1 MLHRLRLPQSNTKK
15 IQHERNDDEFGLYII
30 HCFHGTS
37 FLTVLFL
44 KVFFLYYDGIMI
56 YDWIRFSYCK
66 PKKSH
71 LFFRWD
77 FPVVCCSL
85 IFNLLSCAAI
95 PLTCPWPRCRT
106 ESLCIKRRIKRIKVL
121 RIQFILYK
129 IGRAQCF
136 TKTLEMH
143 NFTRP
148 QETNRICNFRIFYQ
162 TKDVII
168 R

>member
-1 MLHRLRLPQSNTKK
+1 
-15 IQHERNDDEFGLYII
+15 
-30 HCFHGTS
+30 
-37 FLTVLFL
+37 
-44 KVFFLYYDGIMI
+44 MI

-95 PLTCPWPRCRT
+95 PLTCPWLRCRT
-106 ESLCIKRRIKRIKVL
+106 E
-121 RIQFILYK
+121 IQFILY
-129 IGRAQCF
+129 RTQCF

-143 NFTRP
+143 NLTCP

>member
-1 MLHRLRLPQSNTKK
+1 
-15 IQHERNDDEFGLYII
+15 
-30 HCFHGTS
+30 
-37 FLTVLFL
+37 
-44 KVFFLYYDGIMI
+44 MI
-56 YDWIRFSYCK
+56 YDWIRISYCK

-77 FPVVCCSL
+77 FPVMCCSL

-95 PLTCPWPRCRT
+95 PLTCPWLRCRT

-121 RIQFILYK
+121 RIQFVLY
-129 IGRAQCF
+129 RTQRF

-143 NFTRP
+143 NLTCP